1 MNNKYI
7 IPLLILLFLTDC
19 SSAERQDP
27 SEELNESTKKQVT
40 IQKKPVEFQPEKP
53 EEITFGNSDI
63 KVTIYS
69 KKFAQGDAIYTEVE
83 KQEAGFM
90 PESLSFL
97 YKGIKVPVTKTSWGF
112 KSLWGINPEQ
122 KPGKIPVVISYK
134 KDKNA
139 ITLSSDIT
147 VKKENFLV
155 SKAKLD
161 LGNFSNKS
169 YTGSSKFKQTIA
181 ECSELRK
188 KAFSSV
194 SENKIQNT
202 IAHPRDMH
210 KITSEYW
217 KKRVY
222 LTYQTKG
229 KKRVTGSRESIH
241 RGLDLKG
248 DVGAPVYAM
257 ADGVVVLA
265 HSMFYEGKM
274 VVIDHGNQ
282 IFTYYQ
288 HLDSIN
294 VKTGDEVKAGD
305 TVGGVGAT
313 GMVTGPHLHVALV
326 IQGVHI
332 DPLSILSLPIS
343 K

>member
-1 MNNKYI
+1 MNHKFI
-7 IPLLILLFLTDC
+7 IPFFILLFLTEC
-19 SSAERQDP
+19 SSAEITD
-27 SEELNESTKKQVT
+27 SSVDLNESAKKQVT
-40 IQKKPVEFQPEKP
+40 IQKKPAEFQPEKP
-53 EEITFGNSDI
+53 EQITFGNSDI

-69 KKFAQGDAIYTEVE
+69 KRFAQGDAIYTEVE
-83 KQEAGFM
+83 KQEAGFI

-97 YKGIKVPVTKTSWGF
+97 YKGIKVPVTKTVWGF
-112 KSLWGINPEQ
+112 KSLWGISPEQ
-122 KPGKIPVVISYK
+122 KPGKVPVAVSYK
-134 KDKNA
+134 KDKDT
-139 ITLSSDIT
+139 ITLSYDIT
-147 VKKENFLV
+147 VKNGNFLV
-155 SKAKLD
+155 SKTKLD

-169 YTGSSKFKQTIA
+169 YTGDSKFKETIA
-181 ECSELRK
+181 ECAELRK

-202 IAHPRDMH
+202 ISHPRDMH

-229 KKRVTGSRESIH
+229 KKKVTGGRSSIH

-265 HSMFYEGKM
+265 HTMFYEGNM
-274 VVIDHGNQ
+274 VIIDHGNQ

-288 HLDSIN
+288 HLDSIS
-294 VKTGDEVKAGD
+294 VKTGDTVKAGD

-326 IQGVHI
+326 IQGVHL
-332 DPLSILSLPIS
+332 DPLSLLSLPIS